1 VIISSF
7 MDRNLGLALHRNKK
21 TCLFLHANVAEVH
34 ICMLVVNFNLH
45 DNLHEN
51 LHDNLHDNLHGNL
64 HDKSKID
71 VNHKNHCCQS
81 MIHQIE

>member
-1 VIISSF
+1 
-7 MDRNLGLALHRNKK
+7 
-21 TCLFLHANVAEVH
+21 
-34 ICMLVVNFNLH
+34 MLVVNFNLH